1 MKNNFSNR
9 KNKISEKV
17 CIIVFFILNILMEY
31 YINNVLNIDLKINY
45 DWKS

>member
-9 KNKISEKV
+9 KKISEKV
-17 CIIVFFILNILMEY
+17 CINVFFILNILMEY